1 MIATAPFGKTGQR
14 SSRAVFGA
22 ASLGS
27 VSQAEADRALELA
40 LSYGV
45 NHIDTAASYGESELR
60 LKPFLKE
67 HRNKVFLA
75 TKTGERRYQQAKD
88 QFHLSLERLGVDRVE
103 LIQLHNLAQPDEW
116 EVALGPGGAL
126 EAVIEAREA
135 GLVKHIGV
143 TGHGIGIAALHK
155 KSLERFAFD
164 SVLLPYSYIL
174 MQDSRYAADF
184 EALMQLCK
192 ERGVAVQ
199 TIKSITRRPWQSPQT
214 RATWYEP
221 LEDQSSINAMVHW
234 VLGRPEVFLCTV
246 GDVNVLPRVL
256 AAAESFVS
264 RPSDIKMDGI
274 LKEREMAPLFT

>member
-1 MIATAPFGKTGQR
+1 MIAKAPFGTTGHR
-14 SSRAVFGA
+14 SSRAIFGA
-22 ASLGS
+22 ASLGA
-27 VSQAEADRALELA
+27 VSQAEADKALELA

-67 HRNKVFLA
+67 HRNEVFLA
-75 TKTGERRYQQAKD
+75 TKTGERRYQQARD
-88 QFHLSLERLGVDRVE
+88 QFHQSLERLGVDKVE

-155 KSLERFAFD
+155 KSLEHFPFD

-174 MQDSRYAADF
+174 MQDPGYAADF
-184 EALMQLCK
+184 AALMQLCK
-192 ERGVAVQ
+192 ERSVAVQ
-199 TIKSITRRPWQSPQT
+199 TIKSITRRPWPSERS

-221 LEDQSSINAMVHW
+221 LEDQSSIDAMVHW

-256 AAAESFVS
+256 SAVDSFAS
-264 RPSDIKMDGI
+264 RPSDIEMDEI
-274 LKEREMAPLFT
+274 LKTREMAPLFS